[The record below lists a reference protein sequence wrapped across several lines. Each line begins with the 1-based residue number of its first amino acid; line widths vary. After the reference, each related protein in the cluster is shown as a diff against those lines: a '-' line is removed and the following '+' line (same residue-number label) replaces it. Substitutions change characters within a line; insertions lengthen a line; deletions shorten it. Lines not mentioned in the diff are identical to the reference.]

1 MRATATANAAAEE
14 VEADLVVFEL
24 DPTQSLSNARQ
35 YRVSPPVFVRPVIL
49 LVSKSKGEVKA
60 SVLIFLPVFFWLL
73 RVLHRVSHKIMLEV
87 MRRQRAQKSTDE
99 ENKAVV
105 EAANFLD
112 DTLEVFSLSNHHL
125 LLRVKKA
132 GVVVTRISYI
142 LDWTLSI

>member
-1 MRATATANAAAEE
+1 
-14 VEADLVVFEL
+14 
-24 DPTQSLSNARQ
+24 
-35 YRVSPPVFVRPVIL
+35 
-49 LVSKSKGEVKA
+49 
-60 SVLIFLPVFFWLL
+60 
-73 RVLHRVSHKIMLEV
+73 MLEV

-142 LDWTLSI
+142 LDWSLSKQSRLCNSHVLLNSCWHDRVPLTLKLSFVSAQG